1 MGEITEQ
8 ILNGELCESCAGY
21 IDNDEPG
28 YPRKCSSCKPSKK
41 RIKKQKSKANKHKG
55 AA

>member
-1 MGEITEQ
+1 M

-41 RIKKQKSKANKHKG
+41 RNKKPKSKTNKGKG
-55 AA
+55 AV